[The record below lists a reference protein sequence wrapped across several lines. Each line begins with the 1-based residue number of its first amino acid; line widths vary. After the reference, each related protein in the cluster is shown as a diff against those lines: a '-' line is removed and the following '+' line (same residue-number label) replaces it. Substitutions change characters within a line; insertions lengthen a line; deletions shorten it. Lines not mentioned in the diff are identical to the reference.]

1 MSLRTKLLLL
11 IMVGV
16 LAGGFFY
23 LRVLAR
29 RIFIETP
36 KQAEEA
42 IRARLNAAAFEPT
55 TGLKQSAL
63 LYFPSLNDGRLIAES
78 RPITWAE
85 NDSDKVRQI
94 LLALIEGPRQ
104 APAPHSAPGQGLGAP
119 LPPSTSVRA
128 VFLVSDGTAYVDFAN
143 DIVSGAPVAT
153 ATSPQP
159 TGGLTPGIATESLAI
174 YSVVNSITANVTSV
188 KKVKFLIQGQE
199 VDTLNGHADLTEAYV
214 PDPTRIQAA
223 SPRL

>member
-1 MSLRTKLLLL
+1 MSLRTKILLL

-16 LAGGFFY
+16 LATGFFY
-23 LRVLAR
+23 LRVLAK

-36 KQAEEA
+36 KQAEAA
-42 IRARLNAAAFEPT
+42 IRTRLSEVA
-55 TGLKQSAL
+55 LQSTSGPNQTAL

-104 APAPHSAPGQGLGAP
+104 GLSRS
-119 LPPSTSVRA
+119 LPSSTNIRA
-128 VFLVSDGTAYVDFAN
+128 VFLVSDGTAYVDFSSDVLSAL
-143 DIVSGAPVAT
+143 PVAA
-153 ATSPQP
+153 ATPGPQ
-159 TGGLTPGIATESLAI
+159 GGLTPGIASESLAV
-174 YSVVNSITANVTSV
+174 YSVVDSITANVPSV

-199 VDTLNGHADLTEAYV
+199 VDTLDGHADLTEAYV
-214 PDPTRIQAA
+214 PDLTRIQTT
-223 SPRL
+223 PVRP